1 MSQRNRNLPHNAERR
16 EDQISGP
23 VVDSIMIA
31 PWSQGA
37 LRMPGEYSTGSR
49 PPGHQVKIT
58 ATNRERC
65 DYETCQLGEPARYS
79 VIVKV
84 WNYNDSPAF
93 ADLVLHG

>member
-1 MSQRNRNLPHNAERR
+1 V
-16 EDQISGP
+16 G
-23 VVDSIMIA
+23 
-31 PWSQGA
+31 
-37 LRMPGEYSTGSR
+37 R

-65 DYETCQLGEPARYS
+65 DYETAQLGERPRYS